1 VEFVFAVDPQ
11 LLSIDDEVPNSTQT
25 SDAAITRADS
35 YENFETTQ
43 EDNGAWMLVNGRK
56 EAGEQGRRGGRE
68 RRLSGYLAD
77 IYYAMHAWGAGPT
90 KTRLTC
96 LSSRRQRCGRRFYAA
111 TSALSC

>member
-1 VEFVFAVDPQ
+1 MEFVFAVDPQ

-43 EDNGAWMLVNGRK
+43 EDNGAFLRVNGRK
-56 EAGEQGRRGGRE
+56 ETHQRGRAGRQK

-77 IYYAMHAWGAGPT
+77 IYITPCMYGAGPT

-96 LSSRRQRCGRRFYAA
+96 LSSRRRCRRRFNAA